1 MINILFVTFCLYE
14 QYISAFGLF
23 FVLYILKFEIKIQKV
38 PTLNGIPKSATAHAH
53 ICTRVSHTRTIPQ
66 ALLLTLFQTQTHVGT
81 CY

>member
-38 PTLNGIPKSATAHAH
+38 STLNGIPKSATAHAH